1 MALTVTTDLTV
12 LTTAEVDV
20 GWVDIGAQS
29 ALLEPD
35 FFVQGSNC
43 LSRAVSGA
51 GVIKGM
57 VFDNGAGI
65 DFTTGTHK
73 DKLVYI
79 WMRVNTAQLVD
90 TRANAGVVV
99 RLVTT
104 DMTAYREWYVDGK
117 DTIPA
122 TEGWICYVVDPQSA
136 GTATTGAYS
145 AASVRYF
152 GGTIKTTTTAKGQ
165 NLGIDQIAYGRGE
178 LLVSGTVTTAGEGFK
193 EITAVAFDTAGTNR
207 WGIITEK
214 AGVFYVRGKIIIG
227 HATAATTF
235 SSRGET
241 VVWETPSYKDATN
254 VVKLIPDAS
263 VGGTLG
269 SDGKT
274 TYNGLGFIGGTGT
287 TTIDF
292 GVIVGTD
299 SGRSGSTLVC
309 ALNAG
314 LTTPG
319 RTLATVTVDNS
330 TMALSFYASTFAGY
344 EGQIDLTGT
353 GIVNDDCFACT
364 FNGCGRLDSNME
376 IRNVNVLNSV
386 AVTTDGA
393 FIWSDTTNLQKGVFA
408 GNSRAIVFEATTG
421 TPFAFTGITFSG
433 NTFDVRNESLGAI
446 TINVSNGTTP
456 TVENIGASTTT
467 VNAGVTTTITV
478 KDIDTGAVI
487 SGARVLVT
495 ASDNTGPMP
504 FDEAVTEIARVGV
517 TATVSHTNH
526 GLISGKKVKIKG
538 ANQMDYNGIW
548 PIQNVLVNAYDYLL
562 PDTGAGALT
571 INLAASAGTF
581 TRTTGDYLTDGFRAG
596 NTITTSGFTGGNN
609 ALKVIA
615 TVTASV
621 ITVTD
626 NSGLADET
634 GNNNERVQN
643 TPTTPATGASIKATG
658 VVIDGTTDGSGV
670 IADTRSHTSNQ
681 PITGRVRRATG
692 GTFYKTGVISGII
705 DSASGFSVTVQMIP
719 D

>member
-12 LTTAEVDV
+12 ITTAETIT
-20 GWVDIGAQS
+20 GWVNIGAQAS
-29 ALLEPD
+29 ALEPD
-35 FFVQGSNC
+35 FFVQGANC
-43 LSRAVSGA
+43 VSRAVSGA
-51 GVIKGM
+51 GTVKGM

-117 DTIPA
+117 DTIPG

-165 NLGIDQIAYGRGE
+165 NFGIDQISYGRGE

-193 EITAVAFDTAGTNR
+193 EIAAVAFDTAGTNR

-227 HATAATTF
+227 HATASTTF

-274 TYNGLGFIGGTGT
+274 TYNGLGFIGGSGT
-287 TTIDF
+287 TTTDF

-330 TMALSFYASTFAGY
+330 TMALSLYATTFAGL

-353 GIVNDDCFACT
+353 GVAGDDCFACT
-364 FNGCGRLDSNME
+364 FNGCGRIDSNME

-421 TPFAFTGITFSG
+421 TPFAFTNITFSG
-433 NTFDVRNESLGAI
+433 NTFDVRNESGGAI
-446 TINVSNGTTP
+446 TINVSGGTTP
-456 TVENIGASTTT
+456 TVENIDPATTT
-467 VNAGVTTTITV
+467 VVANPVTVQVTTQDAGGAAVGSANVFLKAASGGGLPAAAAITLDSTV
-478 KDIDTGAVI
+478 NVA
-487 SGARVLVT
+487 
-495 ASDNTGPMP
+495 
-504 FDEAVTEIARVGV
+504 
-517 TATVSHTNH
+517 TAT
-526 GLISGKKVKIKG
+526 LSGHNLLVGDTVHILG
-538 ANQMDYNGIW
+538 ASNAAYNGIITVATV
-548 PIQNVLVNAYDYLL
+548 PL
-562 PDTGAGALT
+562 
-571 INLAASAGTF
+571 SSTF
-581 TRTTGDYLTDGFRAG
+581 TYTIVGNPGADSGTATFIFLKGLT
-596 NTITTSGFTGGNN
+596 N
-609 ALKVIA
+609 
-615 TVTASV
+615 
-621 ITVTD
+621 
-626 NSGLADET
+626 
-634 GNNNERVQN
+634 
-643 TPTTPATGASIKATG
+643 
-658 VVIDGTTDGSGV
+658 GSGV
-670 IADTRSHTSNQ
+670 ISMSRVVSANQ
-681 PITGRVRRATG
+681 PVTGWARKSSPSDNPK
-692 GTFYKTGVISGII
+692 YKNAPISGTVLA
-705 DSASGFSVTVQMIP
+705 ASGLNATAVLISDQ
-719 D
+719 